1 VLGKPADQEAA
12 LSMLAGLRGKLHHVI
27 TGVAVVDAATMEST
41 TGVETSWV
49 RMRNYTDEEART
61 FVESGEALDKA
72 GAYAVQDELFHPAE
86 YVEGCYFNV
95 VGLPLCLTVDLLRQ
109 MGADVSEVTLP
120 QGCTVVESR
129 GQS

>member
-1 VLGKPADQEAA
+1 
-12 LSMLAGLRGKLHHVI
+12 
-27 TGVAVVDAATMEST
+27 MEST

-72 GAYAVQDELFHPAE
+72 GAYAIQDELFHPAE
-86 YVEGCYFNV
+86 HVEGCYLNV

-109 MGADVSEVTLP
+109 MGADLSEVILP
-120 QGCTVVESR
+120 QGCIVVENR